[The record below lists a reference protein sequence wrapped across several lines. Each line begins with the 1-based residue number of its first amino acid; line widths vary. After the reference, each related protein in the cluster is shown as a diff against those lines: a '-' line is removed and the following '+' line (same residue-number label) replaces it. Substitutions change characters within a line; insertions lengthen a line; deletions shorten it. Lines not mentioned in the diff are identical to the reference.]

1 MHYKVVI
8 LVDNLT
14 LGDLAKGL
22 AFIVG
27 LISSVVYLKKG
38 TIKGIASVIDER
50 LDLIKKEVENLKEE
64 TSKNNL
70 SSIKTDLI
78 NLMELADKEKI
89 SPEQKMRSYELYDY
103 YCKHGGNSYVHDKW
117 ERLKKEGKI

>member
-8 LVDNLT
+8 LIENLT

-50 LDLIKKEVENLKEE
+50 LEPIKKEVENLKEE

-117 ERLKKEGKI
+117 ERLKNEGKI

>member
-1 MHYKVVI
+1 MENI
-8 LVDNLT
+8 T
-14 LGDLAKGL
+14 LGELAKNI
-22 AFIVG
+22 AFIVAFIG
-27 LISSVVYLKKG
+27 SFVYLKKG
-38 TIKGIASVIDER
+38 TVKGITTVIEDKLEP
-50 LDLIKKEVENLKEE
+50 IKKEVTNLKKE

-78 NLMELADKEKI
+78 NLMELVDRGII
-89 SPEQKMRSYELYDY
+89 SLEQKMRAYELYDY

>member
-1 MHYKVVI
+1 ME
-8 LVDNLT
+8 NLT

-50 LDLIKKEVENLKEE
+50 LEPIKKEVENLKEE

-117 ERLKKEGKI
+117 ERLKNEGKI

>member
-1 MHYKVVI
+1 MENISIGQLAK
-8 LVDNLT
+8 
-14 LGDLAKGL
+14 DLAFL
-22 AFIVG
+22 VG
-27 LISSVVYLKKG
+27 LISSVIYLKKG

-50 LDLIKKEVENLKEE
+50 LDPIKKEVEILKKE

-89 SPEQKMRSYELYDY
+89 SPEQKMRSYELYDF
-103 YCKHGGNSYVHDKW
+103 YCTHGGNSYVHDKW

>member
-1 MHYKVVI
+1 MES
-8 LVDNLT
+8 LT
-14 LGDLAKGL
+14 LGELAKAL
-22 AFIVG
+22 TLLVG
-27 LISSVVYLKKG
+27 LIGSIKYIKNGTVKSVSK
-38 TIKGIASVIDER
+38 VIDNR
-50 LDLIKKEVENLKEE
+50 LEPIRKEIKDLREE

-78 NLMELADKEKI
+78 NLMELTDKEKV

-117 ERLKKEGKI
+117 ERLKKENKL